1 MSKENCR
8 DSWIGIWGLKHSFP
22 GRFVKELQTTLLIL
36 QGSIAFKR
44 SIKIPIKEQVSFWLF
59 FYLLLF
65 PYTEVF
71 KEQIEQVCIPVGCV
85 PPALVATTTCQYQ
98 GVRTIHPSGWR
109 PSPGW
114 RPPPSL
120 DGEPPEGTWDQT
132 ARQEVKLEFVV
143 FPIFQVLSN
152 RVHERVQ
159 NPFRNDNI
167 GSWALR
173 REFTL

>member
-65 PYTEVF
+65 SYTEVF
-71 KEQIEQVCIPVGCV
+71 KQQIEQVCIPVGCV

-114 RPPPSL
+114 RPPPLWMQSPQKEHETRQP
-120 DGEPPEGTWDQT
+120 DREWHHIPPSG
-132 ARQEVKLEFVV
+132 K
-143 FPIFQVLSN
+143 
-152 RVHERVQ
+152 
-159 NPFRNDNI
+159 NI
-167 GSWALR
+167 GLGSQIGSDLIHPIGR
-173 REFTL
+173 DKQV